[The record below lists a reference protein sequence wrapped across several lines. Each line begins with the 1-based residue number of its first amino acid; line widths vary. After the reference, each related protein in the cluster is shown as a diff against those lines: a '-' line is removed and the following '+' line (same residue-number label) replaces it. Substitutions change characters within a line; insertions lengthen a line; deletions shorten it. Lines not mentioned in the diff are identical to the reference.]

1 MSRVKLDLLWSPNR
15 EDKFVTFG
23 TELCLY
29 KIESIKDKTL
39 PAKGQSKK
47 VSDETFAS
55 VLSVNS
61 DNQYM
66 KCLAWYPKSQP
77 DNLLAVGLANGK
89 VVLTGLG
96 KTGLNDP
103 HSLVGREFVPRHARQ
118 CHTLSWNPDQCNLLA
133 QGLDKLRA
141 DPSILI
147 WDVHSKVASESVF
160 THDRRNST
168 LHSDMTAV
176 KPLFELAPSETCF
189 SLSWFAQEPKT
200 LVAGMNHKYL
210 KIFDLKD
217 VSHPQSTTCTK
228 SVYGIQVDPY
238 FKHRLASFSE
248 GQVTIWD
255 TRNFDKPVLTIQES
269 KHIIKLEWSP
279 TRCGLLACL
288 AKDSPVIK
296 LYDIQHTS
304 VGPDELEPAV
314 IERAV
319 QPHEDQEVASFAWNH
334 THENRMMTIS
344 LAGVMKDVRIY
355 ERIAVAWSANMS
367 LSWAC
372 SREIKHCYSTD
383 ICREI
388 YDDISVKMRQRAL
401 RGYGIQRNI
410 VENGELAGDSSGCLN
425 NLWSWLQHAKKL
437 QEETKQRIKTSP
449 KILGVKSLLIPS
461 ETTPVS
467 SPTSPTAPMQP
478 FMSSDNM
485 TIPCSDAD
493 VLLLQGIDGPQ
504 FRMKI
509 YRSEERL
516 KALQLCGW
524 GFDKHSPST
533 PFIDRLEQ
541 EGEVERA
548 AAVSVFTLRLRRA
561 IQVLNDNA
569 NDLDKDSSSSNRNL
583 VAMALSGF
591 TDNNNALWKEMCG
604 PFSTQ
609 LKDPYLRAMFAFL
622 VNGSGYYD
630 GVLFACGLFQK
641 EADLLVV
648 DRVAFACMYLPDA
661 KLSEYIDGLM
671 AALIG
676 KGSLDGIFLTGLTVD
691 GLDLLERY
699 VDMSGDIQTASC
711 VVIQA
716 LPNPELS
723 QDSRIRTW
731 IENYRALLDSWRL
744 WHQRAEFDVYRNMCE
759 NTRPEAQVFVSC
771 NFCGKSVGYSTL
783 ATRNRLMFSSSLALK
798 SKFSSCPGCRK
809 PLPRCALC
817 LINMG
822 TAAGTARHKAV
833 KDKDGSQ
840 SKLTQLSD
848 WFTWCQTCRHGGHA
862 DHMTSWFSEHSEC
875 PVSGCLCKCMML
887 DAVGSVLSAGD
898 TSDCSL

>member
-1 MSRVKLDLLWSPNR
+1 MSRVKLDILWSPNH

-23 TELCLY
+23 TDLCLY
-29 KIESIKDKTL
+29 RIESIKDKTL
-39 PAKGQSKK
+39 PAKGQGKR
-47 VSDETFAS
+47 VSDEAFAS

-96 KTGLNDP
+96 KPGLNDP

-118 CHTLSWNPDQCNLLA
+118 CHALSWNPDQCNLLA

-160 THDRRNST
+160 SHDRRGSA
-168 LHSDMTAV
+168 LHSDATAI

-189 SLSWFAQEPKT
+189 SLSWFAKEPKT

-217 VSHPQSTTCTK
+217 TSHPKSTTCTK
-228 SVYGIQVDPY
+228 SVYGIQVDPH

-269 KHIIKLEWSP
+269 RNIIKLEWSP

-314 IERAV
+314 IERTV
-319 QPHEDQEVASFAWNH
+319 QPCDEHEVASFAWHH

-355 ERIAVAWSANMS
+355 ERIAVAWSADMC

-372 SREIKHCYSTD
+372 SREIKHCRSTD

-388 YDDISVKMRQRAL
+388 CGDISVKMRQRAL
-401 RGYGIQRNI
+401 RGYGIQKNI
-410 VENGELAGDSSGCLN
+410 VENAELAGDSSGGLN
-425 NLWSWLQHAKKL
+425 NLWHWLQHAKRL
-437 QEETKQRIKTSP
+437 QEETRQKTGAKTSP
-449 KILGVKSLLIPS
+449 KILGVKSLLMPS

-467 SPTSPTAPMQP
+467 SPTATTAPTQP
-478 FMSSDNM
+478 FTSSTM
-485 TIPCSDAD
+485 PRSDAD
-493 VLLLQGIDGPQ
+493 ILLWQGIDDPQ

-509 YRSEERL
+509 YRSDERL

-524 GFDKHSPST
+524 GFDKISTST

-541 EGEVERA
+541 DGEVERA
-548 AAVSVFTLRLRRA
+548 AAVAVFTLRLRRA

-569 NDLDKDSSSSNRNL
+569 DDKDTTSSNRNL

-591 TDNNNALWKEMCG
+591 TDDKNTLWKEMCG

-609 LKDPYLRAMFAFL
+609 LGDPYLRAMFAFL
-622 VNGSGYYD
+622 VNGSGDYN
-630 GVLFACGLFQK
+630 GILK
-641 EADLLVV
+641 EADMLVV

-661 KLSEYIDGLM
+661 KLSEYIHSLM
-671 AALIG
+671 ADLIE

-711 VVIQA
+711 VIIQA
-716 LPNPELS
+716 LPNAELS
-723 QDSRIRTW
+723 QDTRIRTW
-731 IENYRALLDSWRL
+731 IDSYRALLDSWRL

-759 NTRPEAQVFVSC
+759 NMRPEAQVFVSC

-783 ATRNRLMFSSSLALK
+783 ASRNRRMFSSTLALK

-887 DAVGSVLSAGD
+887 DAVGSVLSVD
-898 TSDCSL
+898 NTSECSI